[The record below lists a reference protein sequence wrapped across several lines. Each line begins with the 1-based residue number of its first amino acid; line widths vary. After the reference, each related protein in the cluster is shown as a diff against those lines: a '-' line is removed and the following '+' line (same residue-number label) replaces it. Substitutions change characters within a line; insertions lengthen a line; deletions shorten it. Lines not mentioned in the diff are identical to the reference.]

1 MLEPIKRLN
10 NILKQE
16 SVYVYLI
23 VVVLTFQLLN
33 FAFGSIS
40 LAVFS
45 VVSLLNAT
53 FNRPKKVRAL
63 TPPIIYFVIIV
74 ISLTLLEDGEN
85 VTSKLVRA
93 LPFLFIP
100 LSFSFVN
107 VLTRKGIQ
115 RIFVAFSNVLVL
127 YTTLLLINA
136 LVRYKA
142 NKDIDVFSYHEL
154 SSLFDINAIYL
165 SMVLLLSYTF
175 LLTKTKIIWDYFKLL
190 LIFTAIVLL
199 SSKMI
204 LLLAIALS
212 VFVGLKRTS
221 PLKNKILFLSVFSL
235 LSVALLNSSKINERV
250 NDEMQSNLTEVL
262 TTEKFNHV
270 YFWTGSSIRLFQA
283 RVFWE
288 LLQEEKKYFFGYGFN
303 SSQEQI
309 KAKHIQYNLYPGFHN
324 YNFHNQYLQTMAEL
338 GIIGLLS
345 LGFIFI
351 NFLKI
356 PFKSRSLFSIL
367 IALVFLIL
375 FLTESYLVRQRGIVY
390 FLFYYCLIIKHTH
403 QR

>member
-1 MLEPIKRLN
+1 M
-10 NILKQE
+10 
-16 SVYVYLI
+16 
-23 VVVLTFQLLN
+23 VVLTFQLLN

-40 LAVFS
+40 LAVFFA
-45 VVSLLNAT
+45 VSLLNAA
-53 FNRPKKVRAL
+53 FNRPNKIRAL
-63 TPPIIYFVIIV
+63 APPVIYFVVIV

-85 VTSKLVRA
+85 VSSKLVRA

-107 VLTRKGIQ
+107 VLTRRGVE
-115 RIFVAFSNVLVL
+115 RVFNVFSNVLVL
-127 YTTLLLINA
+127 YTIVLAINA
-136 LVRYKA
+136 LTRYKGS
-142 NKDIDVFSYHEL
+142 KDIDVFFYHEF

-165 SMVLLLSYTF
+165 STVLLLSYIF
-175 LLTKTKIIWDYFKLL
+175 LLTKTKVIWDYFKLVF
-190 LIFTAIVLL
+190 IIAAIVLL

-204 LLLAIALS
+204 LLLAVTLS
-212 VFVGLKRTS
+212 VFIGLKRRS
-221 PLKNKILFLSVFSL
+221 PLKIKILFLSVFTL
-235 LSVALLNSSKINERV
+235 LCVALLNSNKIHERV
-250 NDEMQSNLTEVL
+250 NDELQSNLAEVL

-345 LGFIFI
+345 LGFILI

-356 PFKSRSLFSIL
+356 PFKSRSLFPIL
-367 IALVFLIL
+367 TALVFLIL

-390 FLFYYCLIIKHTH
+390 FLFYYCLITKHTH

>member
-1 MLEPIKRLN
+1 MLKPINHLR

-23 VVVLTFQLLN
+23 VVVLTFQLLS

-45 VVSLLNAT
+45 AASLLNAA
-53 FNRPKKVRAL
+53 FNRVKRIRAL
-63 TPPIIYFVIIV
+63 APPVIYFIVIV

-85 VTSKLVRA
+85 VFSKLVRA

-100 LSFSFVN
+100 LSFSFMN
-107 VLTRKGIQ
+107 VLTRKGIE
-115 RIFVAFSNVLVL
+115 RIFVVFSNVLVL

-136 LVRYKA
+136 IVRYKA
-142 NKDIDVFSYHEL
+142 NKNIDVFFYHEF
-154 SSLFDINAIYL
+154 SSLFDINAVYL
-165 SMVLLLSYTF
+165 SMVLLLSYIF
-175 LLTKTKIIWDYFKLL
+175 LLTKTKVIWDYFKLVF
-190 LIFTAIVLL
+190 IIAAIVLL
-199 SSKMI
+199 SSKTI
-204 LLLAIALS
+204 LFLAVTLS
-212 VFVGLKRTS
+212 LFIGLKRTS
-221 PLKNKILFLSVFSL
+221 PLKIKVLFLSVFSL
-235 LSVALLNSSKINERV
+235 LCVALLNSNKINERL
-250 NDEMQSNLTEVL
+250 NDELQSNLAEVL

-367 IALVFLIL
+367 TAVVFLVL

-390 FLFYYCLIIKHTH
+390 FLFYYCLIIKKTH

>member
-1 MLEPIKRLN
+1 MLKPINHLR
-10 NILKQE
+10 NILNQE

-23 VVVLTFQLLN
+23 VVVLTFQLLS

-45 VVSLLNAT
+45 AVSLLNAA
-53 FNRPKKVRAL
+53 FNRPKKISAL
-63 TPPIIYFVIIV
+63 APPIIYFIVIV
-74 ISLTLLEDGEN
+74 ISLTLLEDSEN
-85 VTSKLVRA
+85 VSSKLVRA
-93 LPFLFIP
+93 LPFLFVP

-107 VLTRKGIQ
+107 VLTRKGIE
-115 RIFVAFSNVLVL
+115 RIFVVFSDVLVL
-127 YTTLLLINA
+127 YSTALLTHA

-142 NKDIDVFSYHEL
+142 NNSIDVFFYHEF
-154 SSLFDINAIYL
+154 SSLFNINAVYL

-175 LLTKTKIIWDYFKLL
+175 LLTKTKVIWDYFKLVF
-190 LIFTAIVLL
+190 IIAAIVLL

-204 LLLAIALS
+204 LLLSATLS
-212 VFVGLKRTS
+212 LFIGLKRTS
-221 PLKNKILFLSVFSL
+221 LLKVKMLFLSVFSL
-235 LSVALLNSSKINERV
+235 LCVVLLKSTKISERV
-250 NDEMQSNLTEVL
+250 NNEVQSNLAEVL
-262 TTEKFNHV
+262 STEKFNHV

-288 LLQEEKKYFFGYGFN
+288 LLQEEKKFFFGYGFN

-309 KAKHIQYNLYPGFHN
+309 KAKHIKYNLYPGFHS
-324 YNFHNQYLQTMAEL
+324 YNFHNQYLQTIAEL

-345 LGFIFI
+345 LGFILI

-356 PFKSRSLFSIL
+356 PFKSRSLFPIL
-367 IALVFLIL
+367 IAVVFLIL

-390 FLFYYCLIIKHTH
+390 FLFYYCLIIKYAQ

>member
-1 MLEPIKRLN
+1 MLESINHLK

-23 VVVLTFQLLN
+23 VAVLTFQLLS

-40 LAVFS
+40 LAIFS
-45 VVSLLNAT
+45 AVSLLNAT
-53 FNRPKKVRAL
+53 FNRPKKISAL
-63 TPPIIYFVIIV
+63 APPVIYFIVIV
-74 ISLTLLEDGEN
+74 ISLILLEDSEN
-85 VTSKLVRA
+85 VSSKLVRA
-93 LPFLFIP
+93 LPFLLVP

-107 VLTRKGIQ
+107 VLTRKGIE
-115 RIFVAFSNVLVL
+115 RIFVVFSNVLVL
-127 YTTLLLINA
+127 YTILLLINA
-136 LVRYKA
+136 IVRYKA
-142 NKDIDVFSYHEL
+142 NKDIDVFFYHEL
-154 SSLFDINAIYL
+154 SSLFDINAVYL
-165 SMVLLLSYTF
+165 SMVLLLSYIF
-175 LLTKTKIIWDYFKLL
+175 LLTKIKAIWDYFKLVF
-190 LIFTAIVLL
+190 IIAAIVLL

-212 VFVGLKRTS
+212 VFIGLKRTS
-221 PLKNKILFLSVFSL
+221 PLKIKILFLSVFFL
-235 LSVALLNSSKINERV
+235 LSVALLNSNKINERV

-345 LGFIFI
+345 LAFIFI

-390 FLFYYCLIIKHTH
+390 FLFYYCLTIKHV
-403 QR
+403 QLR

>member
-1 MLEPIKRLN
+1 MLKPINHLR

-23 VVVLTFQLLN
+23 VVVLTFQLLS

-45 VVSLLNAT
+45 AASLLNAA
-53 FNRPKKVRAL
+53 FNRVKRIRAL
-63 TPPIIYFVIIV
+63 APPVIYFIVIV

-85 VTSKLVRA
+85 VFSKLVRA

-100 LSFSFVN
+100 LSFSFMN
-107 VLTRKGIQ
+107 VLTRKGIE
-115 RIFVAFSNVLVL
+115 RIFVVFSNVLVL

-136 LVRYKA
+136 IVRYKA
-142 NKDIDVFSYHEL
+142 NKNIDVFFYHEF
-154 SSLFDINAIYL
+154 SSLFDINAVYL
-165 SMVLLLSYTF
+165 SMVLLLSYIF
-175 LLTKTKIIWDYFKLL
+175 LLTKTKVIWDYFKLVF
-190 LIFTAIVLL
+190 IIAAIVLL
-199 SSKMI
+199 SSKTI
-204 LLLAIALS
+204 LFLAVTLS
-212 VFVGLKRTS
+212 LFIGLKRTS
-221 PLKNKILFLSVFSL
+221 PLKIKVLFLSVFSL
-235 LSVALLNSSKINERV
+235 LCVALLNSNKINERL
-250 NDEMQSNLTEVL
+250 NDELQSNLAEVL

-288 LLQEEKKYFFGYGFN
+288 LLQEEKKHFFGYGFN

-367 IALVFLIL
+367 TAVVFLVL

-390 FLFYYCLIIKHTH
+390 FLFYYCLIIKKTH

>member
-1 MLEPIKRLN
+1 
-10 NILKQE
+10 
-16 SVYVYLI
+16 
-23 VVVLTFQLLN
+23 
-33 FAFGSIS
+33 
-40 LAVFS
+40 
-45 VVSLLNAT
+45 
-53 FNRPKKVRAL
+53 
-63 TPPIIYFVIIV
+63 
-74 ISLTLLEDGEN
+74 
-85 VTSKLVRA
+85 
-93 LPFLFIP
+93 
-100 LSFSFVN
+100 
-107 VLTRKGIQ
+107 
-115 RIFVAFSNVLVL
+115 
-127 YTTLLLINA
+127 
-136 LVRYKA
+136 
-142 NKDIDVFSYHEL
+142 
-154 SSLFDINAIYL
+154 
-165 SMVLLLSYTF
+165 
-175 LLTKTKIIWDYFKLL
+175 
-190 LIFTAIVLL
+190 
-199 SSKMI
+199 MI

-212 VFVGLKRTS
+212 VFMGLKRTS
-221 PLKNKILFLSVFSL
+221 PLKIKILFLSVFSL
-235 LSVALLNSSKINERV
+235 LCVALLNSNKINERL
-250 NDEMQSNLTEVL
+250 NDEMQSNLAEVL

-345 LGFIFI
+345 LGFILI

-356 PFKSRSLFSIL
+356 PFKSRSLFPIL
-367 IALVFLIL
+367 TALVFLML

>member
-1 MLEPIKRLN
+1 MLKPINHLR

-23 VVVLTFQLLN
+23 VVVLTFQLLS

-45 VVSLLNAT
+45 AASLLNAA
-53 FNRPKKVRAL
+53 FNRVKRIRAL
-63 TPPIIYFVIIV
+63 APPVIYFIVIV

-85 VTSKLVRA
+85 VFSKLVRA

-100 LSFSFVN
+100 LSFSFMN
-107 VLTRKGIQ
+107 VLTRKGIE
-115 RIFVAFSNVLVL
+115 RIFVVFSNVLVL

-136 LVRYKA
+136 IVRYKA
-142 NKDIDVFSYHEL
+142 NKNIDVFFYHEF
-154 SSLFDINAIYL
+154 SSLFDINAVYL
-165 SMVLLLSYTF
+165 SMVLLLSYIF
-175 LLTKTKIIWDYFKLL
+175 LLTKTKVIWDYFKLVF
-190 LIFTAIVLL
+190 IIAAIVLL
-199 SSKMI
+199 SSKTI
-204 LLLAIALS
+204 LFLAVTLS
-212 VFVGLKRTS
+212 LFIGLKRTS
-221 PLKNKILFLSVFSL
+221 PLKIKVLFLSVFSL
-235 LSVALLNSSKINERV
+235 LCVALLNSNKINERL
-250 NDEMQSNLTEVL
+250 NDELQSNLAEVL

-288 LLQEEKKYFFGYGFN
+288 LLQEEKKHFFGYGFN

-367 IALVFLIL
+367 TAVVFLVL

-390 FLFYYCLIIKHTH
+390 FLFYYCLIIKQTH

>member
-1 MLEPIKRLN
+1 MLESINHLK

-23 VVVLTFQLLN
+23 VAVLTFQLLS

-40 LAVFS
+40 LAIFS
-45 VVSLLNAT
+45 AVSLLNAT
-53 FNRPKKVRAL
+53 FNRPKKISVLA
-63 TPPIIYFVIIV
+63 PPVIYFIVIV
-74 ISLTLLEDGEN
+74 ISLILLEDSEN
-85 VTSKLVRA
+85 VSSKLVRA
-93 LPFLFIP
+93 LPFLLVP

-107 VLTRKGIQ
+107 VLTRKGIE
-115 RIFVAFSNVLVL
+115 RIFVVFSNVLVL
-127 YTTLLLINA
+127 YTILLLINA
-136 LVRYKA
+136 IVRYKA
-142 NKDIDVFSYHEL
+142 NKDIDVFFYHEL
-154 SSLFDINAIYL
+154 SSLFDINAVYL
-165 SMVLLLSYTF
+165 SMVLLLSYIF
-175 LLTKTKIIWDYFKLL
+175 LLTKIKAIWDYFKLVF
-190 LIFTAIVLL
+190 IIAAIVLL

-212 VFVGLKRTS
+212 VFIGLKRTS
-221 PLKNKILFLSVFSL
+221 PLKIKILFLSIFSL
-235 LSVALLNSSKINERV
+235 ISVALLNSNKINERV
-250 NDEMQSNLTEVL
+250 NDEMQSNLAEVL

-345 LGFIFI
+345 LAFIFI

-390 FLFYYCLIIKHTH
+390 FLFYYCLTIKHV
-403 QR
+403 QLR

>member
-1 MLEPIKRLN
+1 MLESINHLK

-45 VVSLLNAT
+45 VVSLLNAA
-53 FNRPKKVRAL
+53 FNRLKKIRAL
-63 TPPIIYFVIIV
+63 APPIIYFVVIV

-85 VTSKLVRA
+85 VSSKLVRA

-107 VLTRKGIQ
+107 ALTRKGIQ

-127 YTTLLLINA
+127 YTILLLINA
-136 LVRYKA
+136 IVRYKA
-142 NKDIDVFSYHEL
+142 NKNIDVFFYHEL
-154 SSLFDINAIYL
+154 SSLFDINAVYL
-165 SMVLLLSYTF
+165 SMVLLLSYIF
-175 LLTKTKIIWDYFKLL
+175 LLTKIKAIWDYFKLVF
-190 LIFTAIVLL
+190 IIAAIVLL

-212 VFVGLKRTS
+212 VFIGLKRTS
-221 PLKNKILFLSVFSL
+221 PLKIKILFLSVFSL
-235 LSVALLNSSKINERV
+235 LSVALLNSNKINERV

-356 PFKSRSLFSIL
+356 TFKSRSLFSIL

-390 FLFYYCLIIKHTH
+390 FLFYYCLIIKYAH

>member
-1 MLEPIKRLN
+1 MNHLR
-10 NILKQE
+10 NILRLE

-23 VVVLTFQLLN
+23 LVVLTFQLLS

-45 VVSLLNAT
+45 AVSLLNAA
-53 FNRPKKVRAL
+53 FNRPKKISAFA
-63 TPPIIYFVIIV
+63 PPIIYFIVIV
-74 ISLTLLEDGEN
+74 ISLTLLEDSEN
-85 VTSKLVRA
+85 VSSKLVRA
-93 LPFLFIP
+93 LPFLFVP

-107 VLTRKGIQ
+107 VLTRKGIE
-115 RIFVAFSNVLVL
+115 RIFVVFSNVLAL
-127 YTTLLLINA
+127 YSILLLINA

-142 NKDIDVFSYHEL
+142 NKNIDVFFYHEF
-154 SSLFDINAIYL
+154 SSLFDINAVYL
-165 SMVLLLSYTF
+165 SMVLLLSYIF
-175 LLTKTKIIWDYFKLL
+175 LLTKTKVIWDYFKLVF
-190 LIFTAIVLL
+190 IIAAIVLL

-204 LLLAIALS
+204 LLLAAILS
-212 VFVGLKRTS
+212 VFIGLKRTS
-221 PLKNKILFLSVFSL
+221 PIKVKMLFLSAFSMTCVVL
-235 LSVALLNSSKINERV
+235 LKSTKISERV
-250 NDEMQSNLTEVL
+250 NNEMQSNLAEVL
-262 TTEKFNHV
+262 STEKFNHV

-324 YNFHNQYLQTMAEL
+324 YNFHNQYLQTTAEL
-338 GIIGLLS
+338 GIMGLLS
-345 LGFIFI
+345 LGFILL
-351 NFLKI
+351 NFLNI
-356 PFKSRSLFSIL
+356 PLKSRSLFPIL
-367 IALVFLIL
+367 IALVFLTL

-390 FLFYYCLIIKHTH
+390 FLFYYCLIIKYVQ

>member
-1 MLEPIKRLN
+1 MLESINHLK

-45 VVSLLNAT
+45 VVSLLNAA
-53 FNRPKKVRAL
+53 FNRLKKIRAL
-63 TPPIIYFVIIV
+63 APPIIYFVVIV

-85 VTSKLVRA
+85 VSSKLVRA

-107 VLTRKGIQ
+107 ALTRKGIQ

-127 YTTLLLINA
+127 YTILLLINA
-136 LVRYKA
+136 IVRYKA
-142 NKDIDVFSYHEL
+142 NNNIDVFFYHEL
-154 SSLFDINAIYL
+154 SSLFDINAVYL
-165 SMVLLLSYTF
+165 SMVLLLSYIF
-175 LLTKTKIIWDYFKLL
+175 LLTKIKAIWDYFKLVF
-190 LIFTAIVLL
+190 IIAAIVLL

-212 VFVGLKRTS
+212 VFIGLKRTS
-221 PLKNKILFLSVFSL
+221 PLKIKILFLSVFSL
-235 LSVALLNSSKINERV
+235 LSVALLNSNKINERV

-356 PFKSRSLFSIL
+356 TFKSRSLFSIL

-403 QR
+403 QT

>member
-1 MLEPIKRLN
+1 MLEPINHLKK
-10 NILKQE
+10 ILKQE

-63 TPPIIYFVIIV
+63 TPPIIYFVVIV

-85 VTSKLVRA
+85 VSSKLVRA

-100 LSFSFVN
+100 LSFCFVN

-136 LVRYKA
+136 IVRYKA
-142 NKDIDVFSYHEL
+142 NKDIDVFFYHEL
-154 SSLFDINAIYL
+154 SSLFDINAVYL
-165 SMVLLLSYTF
+165 SMVLLLSYIF
-175 LLTKTKIIWDYFKLL
+175 LLTKTKVIWDYFKLL

-212 VFVGLKRTS
+212 VFMGLKRSS
-221 PLKNKILFLSVFSL
+221 PLKIKILFLSVFSL
-235 LSVALLNSSKINERV
+235 LCVVLLNSNKINERL
-250 NDEMQSNLTEVL
+250 NDEMQSNLAEVL

-345 LGFIFI
+345 LGFILI

-356 PFKSRSLFSIL
+356 PFKSRSLFPIL
-367 IALVFLIL
+367 TALVFLIL

>member
-1 MLEPIKRLN
+1 MLESINHLK

-45 VVSLLNAT
+45 VVSLLNAA
-53 FNRPKKVRAL
+53 FNRLKKIRAL
-63 TPPIIYFVIIV
+63 APPIIYFVVIV

-85 VTSKLVRA
+85 VSSKLVRA

-107 VLTRKGIQ
+107 ALTRKGIQ

-127 YTTLLLINA
+127 YTILLLINA
-136 LVRYKA
+136 IVRYKA
-142 NKDIDVFSYHEL
+142 NNNIDVSFYHEL
-154 SSLFDINAIYL
+154 SSLFDINAVYL
-165 SMVLLLSYTF
+165 SMVLLLSYIF
-175 LLTKTKIIWDYFKLL
+175 LLTKIKAIWDYFKLVF
-190 LIFTAIVLL
+190 IIAAIVLL

-212 VFVGLKRTS
+212 VFIGLKRTS
-221 PLKNKILFLSVFSL
+221 PLKIKILFLSVFSL
-235 LSVALLNSSKINERV
+235 LSVALLNSNKINERV

-356 PFKSRSLFSIL
+356 TFKSRSLFSIL

-403 QR
+403 QT

>member
-1 MLEPIKRLN
+1 MLKPINLFK

-45 VVSLLNAT
+45 AVSLLNAA
-53 FNRPKKVRAL
+53 FNRPNKIRAL
-63 TPPIIYFVIIV
+63 APPVIYFVVIV
-74 ISLTLLEDGEN
+74 ISLILTEDNEN
-85 VTSKLVRA
+85 ISSKLILA
-93 LPFLFIP
+93 LPFIIIP

-107 VLTRKGIQ
+107 VLTRRGVE
-115 RIFVAFSNVLVL
+115 RVFNVFSNVLVL
-127 YTTLLLINA
+127 YTILLAINA
-136 LVRYKA
+136 LTRYKVS
-142 NKDIDVFSYHEL
+142 KDIDVFFYHEF

-165 SMVLLLSYTF
+165 SMVLLLSYIY
-175 LLTKTKIIWDYFKLL
+175 LLTKTKSIWDFLKLV
-190 LIFTAIVLL
+190 LIVAAIVLL

-204 LLLAIALS
+204 ILLLGILS
-212 VFVGLKRTS
+212 VFVGLKRIRS
-221 PLKNKILFLSVFSL
+221 LKIKILFLTLFSL
-235 LSVALLNSSKINERV
+235 LCVVLLNVTKINERV
-250 NDEMQSNLTEVL
+250 NDEMQSNLAEVL

-345 LGFIFI
+345 LGFILI

-356 PFKSRSLFSIL
+356 PFKSRSLFPIL
-367 IALVFLIL
+367 TALVFLIL

-390 FLFYYCLIIKHTH
+390 FLFYYCLITKHTH